1 MPPEILTSDI
11 LSAEMLSL
19 VVCTYRRPAA
29 IGRLLAALA
38 RQERPPDEVLIVDAS
53 SDTSTANVVAEHVER
68 GAAHVR
74 HILVDEDERGLTRQR
89 NRGIAEA
96 DGDIV
101 AFLDDDTIP
110 AADYFAEIERCFA
123 RHPDAAGVGGAID
136 GASWRRAAPETPPG
150 RRWFR
155 FDGWE
160 RPDDLRWRLR
170 RAFHLAPDTAPGH
183 LPASGHGRP
192 VSFLPPSGKD
202 YPVEF
207 VMGGASAWRR
217 PVFDRHA
224 FSPFF
229 EGYGLYEDLDFCI
242 DVAREDP
249 LYLCTAATLRHDHDP
264 DARPAS
270 YRYGRM
276 VVENGW
282 YVWRRRWPEPG
293 RLDRSRWWLTTAL
306 LLVTRS
312 GGIASRR
319 WREAGG
325 EAAGRLVGMVVTAP
339 CEVSM
344 RYRDRRYGPYAR
356 PR

>member
-1 MPPEILTSDI
+1 MPEAPPPAT
-11 LSAEMLSL
+11 LSL

-29 IGRLLAALA
+29 IGRLLAALDH
-38 RQERPPDEVLIVDAS
+38 QERVPDEVLIIDAS
-53 SDTSTANVVAEHVER
+53 SDTDTATVVAEHVAR
-68 GAAHVR
+68 GAGHLR
-74 HILVDEDERGLTRQR
+74 HIVVDTNERGLTRQR

-96 DGDIV
+96 GGAIV

-110 AADYFAEIERCFA
+110 APDYFAEIERCFT

-136 GASWRRAAPETPPG
+136 GAIWRTAPPG
-150 RRWFR
+150 SPARRRWYR

-160 RPDDLRWRLR
+160 RPDDFRWRLR
-170 RAFHLAPDTAPGH
+170 RAVRLAPDATPGR
-183 LPASGHGRP
+183 LPPSGHARP
-192 VSFLPPSGKD
+192 VSFLPPTGKD

-207 VMGGASAWRR
+207 MMGGASAWRR
-217 PVFDRHA
+217 QVFDRHT

-242 DVAREDP
+242 DVAREEP
-249 LYLCTAATLRHDHDP
+249 LYLCTSAMLRHDHDP

-282 YVWRRRWPEPG
+282 YVWRRRWPVPAG
-293 RLDRSRWWLTTAL
+293 GDRIRWWATTAL
-306 LLVTRS
+306 LLVTRV
-312 GGIASRR
+312 GGIRGPR
-319 WREAGG
+319 WREAAG
-325 EAAGRLVGMVVTAP
+325 EASGRLVGMVVTAP
-339 CEVSM
+339 CELSV
-344 RYRDRRYGPYAR
+344 RYRARRYGPYAR